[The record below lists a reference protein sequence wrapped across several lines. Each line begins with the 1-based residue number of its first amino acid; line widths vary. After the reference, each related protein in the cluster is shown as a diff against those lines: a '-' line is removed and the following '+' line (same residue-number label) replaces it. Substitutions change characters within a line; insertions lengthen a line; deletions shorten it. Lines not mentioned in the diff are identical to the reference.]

1 MNTLSPPRFDSL
13 PRLAYVNA
21 LFIIGTLG
29 TLITPALLEGW
40 AQLHWT
46 STQLGV
52 VAAVELAGLAAGSL
66 TGLYW
71 QTRWRWRR
79 VALAS
84 LITAIAGN
92 VACMVVKD
100 YAGVCAL
107 RALVGVSGGL
117 LTALYS
123 AVLANS
129 RSPGRIIA
137 VTTFIQIG
145 VEAAFM
151 FSTTAVFERLGNSG
165 LFILMAALFAA
176 LLPFLSWL
184 PPAWP
189 SASDAARET
198 QITRGSR
205 RAYPLL
211 LSFVPFIVVQTGVY
225 TFLGEFGRVAAN
237 LPVDVT
243 LRAIGISVVLSS
255 LGSVAAYALNDRIGL
270 RLPIGG
276 ALLLMTAMLLGMI
289 LGSRSAAL
297 FVVYISLLQIGWIF
311 LNCYLY
317 SALIDANNLLVPA
330 ATPFS
335 TLGSV
340 IGATAMGYV
349 LDHGGMM
356 SALALTLGSMLLTAL
371 LTLPFLRSRLR
382 RAGWG
387 GHRDERRRRR
397 VAARMASMPSVTGSR
412 SPPP

>member
-1 MNTLSPPRFDSL
+1 MNGYSSHGPRFDSL
-13 PRLAYVNA
+13 PRLTYVNA

-29 TLITPALLEGW
+29 TLITPAMLEGW
-40 AQLHWT
+40 THLRWKP
-46 STQLGV
+46 TQLGV

-66 TGLYW
+66 SGLYW

-79 VALAS
+79 VALPS
-84 LITAIAGN
+84 LMVAIAGN
-92 VACMVVKD
+92 AACMVVKD
-100 YAGVCAL
+100 YTGVCVL

-151 FSTTAVFERLGNSG
+151 FSTSSVFERLGSSG

-189 SASDAARET
+189 SASAAAEQMQT
-198 QITRGSR
+198 TRGSR

-211 LSFVPFIVVQTGVY
+211 LSFIPFIVVQTGVY

-237 LPVDVT
+237 LSVDVT
-243 LRAIGISVVLSS
+243 LRAIGISVVSSS

-276 ALLLMTAMLLGMI
+276 AILLMAAMLLGMI

-297 FVVYISLLQIGWIF
+297 FVLYISLLQIGWIF

-330 ATPFS
+330 ATPVS
-335 TLGSV
+335 TFGSV
-340 IGATAMGYV
+340 VGASAMGYV
-349 LDHGGMM
+349 LDHGGMT
-356 SALALTLGSMLLTAL
+356 SALALTMGSMLLTAL
-371 LTLPFLRSRLR
+371 LTLPFLRSP
-382 RAGWG
+382 AVNAPQA
-387 GHRDERRRRR
+387 
-397 VAARMASMPSVTGSR
+397 VAAH
-412 SPPP
+412 

>member
-1 MNTLSPPRFDSL
+1 VNTLSPHGPRFDSL
-13 PRLAYVNA
+13 PRLVYVNA

-29 TLITPALLEGW
+29 TLITPAMLEGW
-40 AQLHWT
+40 SHLRW
-46 STQLGV
+46 SPTQLGV
-52 VAAVELAGLAAGSL
+52 VAAIELAGLSVGSL
-66 TGLYW
+66 SGLYW
-71 QTRWRWRR
+71 QTRWPWRR
-79 VALAS
+79 VALPS
-84 LITAIAGN
+84 LLVGIAGN
-92 VACMVVKD
+92 AACMVVKD
-100 YAGVCAL
+100 YTSVCVL

-117 LTALYS
+117 LAALYS

-145 VEAAFM
+145 VEAVFM
-151 FSTTAVFERLGNSG
+151 FSATSVFERLGSSG

-189 SASDAARET
+189 STAGAAQET
-198 QITRGSR
+198 HTTRGSR

-211 LSFVPFIVVQTGVY
+211 FSFVPFIVVQTGVY

-237 LPVDVT
+237 LSVDVT
-243 LRAIGISVVLSS
+243 LRAIGTSVVLSS

-276 ALLLMTAMLLGMI
+276 AILLMTAMLLGMI
-289 LGSRSAAL
+289 LGSRSAAF
-297 FVVYISLLQIGWIF
+297 FVLYISLLQIGWIF

-335 TLGSV
+335 TFGSV
-340 IGATAMGYV
+340 VGASAMGYV
-349 LDHGGMM
+349 FDHGGMM
-356 SALALTLGSMLLTAL
+356 SALALTMGSMLLTAL
-371 LTLPFLRSRLR
+371 LTLPFLRSR
-382 RAGWG
+382 AV
-387 GHRDERRRRR
+387 DATQA
-397 VAARMASMPSVTGSR
+397 VAAS
-412 SPPP
+412 

>member
-1 MNTLSPPRFDSL
+1 MKTHSPVRFDSL

-29 TLITPALLEGW
+29 TLITPAMLEGW
-40 AQLHWT
+40 SRLRWT
-46 STQLGV
+46 PTQLGV
-52 VAAVELAGLAAGSL
+52 VAAIELAGLAAGSL
-66 TGLYW
+66 SGLYW
-71 QTRWRWRR
+71 QTRWRWRQ
-79 VALAS
+79 VALPS
-84 LITAIAGN
+84 LIVGIACN
-92 VACMVVKD
+92 AACMVVKD
-100 YAGVCAL
+100 YTGVCAL

-137 VTTFIQIG
+137 VTTFVQIG

-151 FSTTAVFERLGNSG
+151 FSSTSVFERLGSSG
-165 LFILMAALFAA
+165 LFIMMAALFAA
-176 LLPFLSWL
+176 LLPFLSFL

-189 SASDAARET
+189 SGSAAAQAAPT
-198 QITRGSR
+198 ARGSR

-211 LSFVPFIVVQTGVY
+211 LSFIPFIVVQSGVY

-237 LPVDVT
+237 LSVDVT
-243 LRAIGISVVLSS
+243 FRAIGLSVVLSS
-255 LGSVAAYALNDRIGL
+255 LGSVAAFALNDRIGL

-276 ALLLMTAMLLGMI
+276 AILLMIAMLLGMI

-297 FVVYISLLQIGWIF
+297 FVFYISLLQIGWIF

-335 TLGSV
+335 ALGSV
-340 IGATAMGYV
+340 IGAGAMGYV
-349 LDHGGMM
+349 LDHGGIS
-356 SALALTLGSMLLTAL
+356 SALALTVGSMLLTTL
-371 LTLPFLRSRLR
+371 LTLPFLRARPVEG
-382 RAGWG
+382 AQ
-387 GHRDERRRRR
+387 
-397 VAARMASMPSVTGSR
+397 AAAAS
-412 SPPP
+412 

>member
-1 MNTLSPPRFDSL
+1 VNSHSPHGPRFDSL
-13 PRLAYVNA
+13 PRLTYVNA

-40 AQLHWT
+40 THLRWT
-46 STQLGV
+46 PSQLGM
-52 VAAVELAGLAAGSL
+52 VAAIELAGLAAGSL
-66 TGLYW
+66 SGLYW

-84 LITAIAGN
+84 LIVGIAAN
-92 VACMVVKD
+92 AACMVVKD
-100 YAGVCAL
+100 FAFMCVL

-117 LTALYS
+117 LSALYS

-129 RSPGRIIA
+129 RSPGHIIA

-151 FSTTAVFERLGNSG
+151 FSTTSVFERLGSSG

-176 LLPFLSWL
+176 LLPFLSL
-184 PPAWP
+184 MPPAWP
-189 SASDAARET
+189 STSAAAQDT
-198 QITRGSR
+198 QRTPGSR

-211 LSFVPFIVVQTGVY
+211 FSFIPFSVVQTGVY

-243 LRAIGISVVLSS
+243 LRAIGASVVLSS
-255 LGSVAAYALNDRIGL
+255 LGSVAAYALNNRVGL
-270 RLPIGG
+270 RLPIAG
-276 ALLLMTAMLLGMI
+276 AILLMTAMLLGMI

-297 FVVYISLLQIGWIF
+297 FVFYISLLQMGWIF

-330 ATPFS
+330 ATPS
-335 TLGSV
+335 SALGSV
-340 IGATAMGYV
+340 VGASAMGYV

-356 SALALTLGSMLLTAL
+356 GALALTVGSMLLTAL
-371 LTLPFLRSRLR
+371 LTLPFLRPH
-382 RAGWG
+382 AGG
-387 GHRDERRRRR
+387 APQA
-397 VAARMASMPSVTGSR
+397 VATS
-412 SPPP
+412 

>member
-1 MNTLSPPRFDSL
+1 MNTHSPHSLRFDSL
-13 PRLAYVNA
+13 PRLTYVNA
-21 LFIIGTLG
+21 LFIIGTIG

-40 AQLHWT
+40 THLRWT
-46 STQLGV
+46 ATQLGA
-52 VAAVELAGLAAGSL
+52 VAAIELAGLGAGSL

-79 VALAS
+79 VALPS
-84 LITAIAGN
+84 LIVAIAGN
-92 VACMVVKD
+92 AACVVVKD
-100 YAGVCAL
+100 YAGVCVL

-117 LTALYS
+117 LAALYS

-145 VEAAFM
+145 VEAVFM
-151 FSTTAVFERLGNSG
+151 FCTTSVFERLGNSG

-176 LLPFLSWL
+176 LLPFMYLL

-189 SASDAARET
+189 SGPAAIHEAQGR
-198 QITRGSR
+198 RGSL
-205 RAYPLL
+205 RAYALL
-211 LSFVPFIVVQTGVY
+211 LSFIPFIVVQTGVY

-237 LPVDVT
+237 LSVGVT

-270 RLPIGG
+270 RLPIGS
-276 ALLLMTAMLLGMI
+276 AILLMTAMLLGMI
-289 LGSRSAAL
+289 LGSRSAAW
-297 FVVYISLLQIGWIF
+297 FVFYISLLQIGWIF

-335 TLGSV
+335 ALGSV
-340 IGATAMGYV
+340 VGASAMGYV

-356 SALALTLGSMLLTAL
+356 SALVLTMGSLILTAL
-371 LTLPFLRSRLR
+371 LTLPFLRSH
-382 RAGWG
+382 AVGTPQAM
-387 GHRDERRRRR
+387 
-397 VAARMASMPSVTGSR
+397 AAS
-412 SPPP
+412 

>member
-1 MNTLSPPRFDSL
+1 VNTLSPPRPRFDSL

-40 AQLHWT
+40 AHLRWT

-52 VAAVELAGLAAGSL
+52 AAAMELAGLAAGSL

-79 VALAS
+79 VALAA
-84 LITAIAGN
+84 LIVGIAAN
-92 VACMVVKD
+92 AACMVVKD
-100 YAGVCAL
+100 YAGVCLL

-151 FSTTAVFERLGNSG
+151 FSTTSVFERLGSSG

-189 SASDAARET
+189 SASDAAQET

-211 LSFVPFIVVQTGVY
+211 FSFVPFIVVQTGVY

-237 LPVDVT
+237 LSVDVT

-255 LGSVAAYALNDRIGL
+255 LGSVAAYVLNDRIGL

-276 ALLLMTAMLLGMI
+276 AILLMTAMLLGMI
-289 LGSRSAAL
+289 LGSRSAAW
-297 FVVYISLLQIGWIF
+297 FVFYISLLQIGWIF

-340 IGATAMGYV
+340 VGASAMGYV

-371 LTLPFLRSRLR
+371 LTLPFLRSRSRRSWALRWATPSRR
-382 RAGWG
+382 RAPG
-387 GHRDERRRRR
+387 
-397 VAARMASMPSVTGSR
+397 
-412 SPPP
+412 

>member
-1 MNTLSPPRFDSL
+1 VNAYSPHGPRFDSL
-13 PRLAYVNA
+13 PRLTYVNA

-29 TLITPALLEGW
+29 TLITPAMLEGW
-40 AQLHWT
+40 THLRWT
-46 STQLGV
+46 PTQLGI
-52 VAAVELAGLAAGSL
+52 VAAMELGGLAAGSL
-66 TGLYW
+66 SGLYW

-79 VALAS
+79 VALPS
-84 LITAIAGN
+84 LIVAIAGN
-92 VACMVVKD
+92 ASCMVVKD
-100 YAGVCAL
+100 YTGVCVL

-117 LTALYS
+117 LAALYS

-151 FSTTAVFERLGNSG
+151 FSTTSVFERLGSSG

-176 LLPFLSWL
+176 LLPLLSLL

-189 SASDAARET
+189 SASAAMQET
-198 QITRGSR
+198 QLMRGSR

-211 LSFVPFIVVQTGVY
+211 LSFIPFIAVQTGVY

-237 LPVDVT
+237 LSVDAT
-243 LRAIGISVVLSS
+243 LRAIGTSVVLSS

-276 ALLLMTAMLLGMI
+276 AILLMTAMLLGMI
-289 LGSRSAAL
+289 LGSRSVAL
-297 FVVYISLLQIGWIF
+297 FVCYISLLQIGWIF

-330 ATPFS
+330 ATPVS
-335 TLGSV
+335 TFGSV
-340 IGATAMGYV
+340 VGASSMGYA
-349 LDHGGMM
+349 LDHGGMT
-356 SALALTLGSMLLTAL
+356 SALALTMGSMLLTAL
-371 LTLPFLRSRLR
+371 LTLPFLRSP
-382 RAGWG
+382 AVGAPQA
-387 GHRDERRRRR
+387 
-397 VAARMASMPSVTGSR
+397 VATP
-412 SPPP
+412 

>member
-1 MNTLSPPRFDSL
+1 VNTHSPHSPRFDSL

-29 TLITPALLEGW
+29 TLITPAMLEGW
-40 AQLHWT
+40 THLRWT
-46 STQLGV
+46 PSQLGM
-52 VAAVELAGLAAGSL
+52 VAAIELAGLAVGSL
-66 TGLYW
+66 SGLYW

-84 LITAIAGN
+84 LIVGIAAN
-92 VACMVVKD
+92 AACMVVKD
-100 YAGVCAL
+100 FAFVCVL

-117 LTALYS
+117 LSALYS

-151 FSTTAVFERLGNSG
+151 FSTTSVFERLGSSG

-176 LLPFLSWL
+176 LLPFLSGL

-189 SASDAARET
+189 STSAAAQDT
-198 QITRGSR
+198 QGTPRSR

-211 LSFVPFIVVQTGVY
+211 FSFIPFIVVQTGVY

-243 LRAIGISVVLSS
+243 LRAIGASVVLSS

-270 RLPIGG
+270 RLPIAG
-276 ALLLMTAMLLGMI
+276 AILLMTAMLLGMF

-297 FVVYISLLQIGWIF
+297 FVCYISLLQIGWIF

-335 TLGSV
+335 TFGSV
-340 IGATAMGYV
+340 IGASTMGYV

-356 SALALTLGSMLLTAL
+356 SALALTVGSMLLTAL
-371 LTLPFLRSRLR
+371 LTLPFLRPP
-382 RAGWG
+382 
-387 GHRDERRRRR
+387 
-397 VAARMASMPSVTGSR
+397 ASGAPQAVVTS
-412 SPPP
+412 